1 MLSDLEKQRVRQ
13 FALEEGFLLCGFAKA
28 GFLKEEATRLENWL
42 SKGFHGKMGY
52 LENHFDMRVDPRKL
66 VPNAKTI
73 ISFAFNYFPEKIQ
86 NPESPKIAKYA
97 YGKDYHFVLKEKL
110 FKMVEWMQTQ
120 YGEFA
125 FRVFV
130 DSGPVL
136 ERAWGEK
143 AGLGWIGKH
152 GLLINKDHGSWF
164 FLAEI
169 ILDLE
174 FSPDFPYTKDYCGT
188 CNKCVEACPT
198 EAILP
203 NKTLNA
209 SQCISYLTIEL
220 KEQIPSTYKKD
231 MNGWVFGCDICQD
244 VCPWTRFSKPHK
256 EPDFLPKEELL
267 EMNQEEWKEITQ
279 ETFKY
284 LFKKSAIQRA
294 GFVKL
299 KQNIDLVVNDTD
311 RNGKS

>member
-73 ISFAFNYFPEKIQ
+73 ISLAFNYFPEKIQ

-174 FSPDFPYTKDYCGT
+174 FSPDLPYTKDYCGT

-244 VCPWTRFSKPHK
+244 VCPWTRFGKPHTEK
-256 EPDFLPKEELL
+256 EFEPKQELMQ
-267 EMNQEEWKEITQ
+267 MNANEWQELTQ
-279 ETFKY
+279 ETFRY
-284 LFKKSAIQRA
+284 LFKKSAIKRA

-299 KQNIDLVVNDTD
+299 KQNIDLVENDKD
-311 RNGKS
+311 WIVKR

>member
-1 MLSDLEKQRVRQ
+1 MLSDQEKQRVRQ
-13 FALEEGFLLCGFAKA
+13 YALEEGFLLCGFAKA
-28 GFLKEEATRLENWL
+28 GFLKEEATRLESWL
-42 SKGFHGKMGY
+42 SSGFHGKMSY

-73 ISFAFNYFPEKIQ
+73 ISLAFNYYPEQLQ
-86 NPESPKIAKYA
+86 NPESPKVAKYA

-110 FKMVEWMQTQ
+110 FRIVEWMQTQ
-120 YGEFA
+120 YGEFS

-136 ERAWGEK
+136 ERAWAEK
-143 AGLGWIGKH
+143 SGLGWIGKH
-152 GLLINKDHGSWF
+152 GLLINKEHGSCF

-174 FSPDFPYTKDYCGT
+174 FSPDLPYTKDFCGT

-220 KEQIPSTYKKD
+220 KEQIPSIYKKD

-244 VCPWTRFSKPHK
+244 VCLWTRFSKPHK
-256 EPDFLPKEELL
+256 EPNFLPKEELL
-267 EMNQEEWKEITQ
+267 EMNQEDWKEITQ

-299 KQNIDLVVNDTD
+299 TQNIELVVND
-311 RNGKS
+311 KSQ